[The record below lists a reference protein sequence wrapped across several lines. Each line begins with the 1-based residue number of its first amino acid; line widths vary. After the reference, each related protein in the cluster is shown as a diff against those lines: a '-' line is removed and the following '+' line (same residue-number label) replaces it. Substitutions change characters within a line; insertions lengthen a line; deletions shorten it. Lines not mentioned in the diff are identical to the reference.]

1 MKSAVLLSAVTCAFA
16 DLPVHCL
23 RHEVVGNWKFTLGKP
38 SSERSGCGHARPD
51 AEESQPSFSVV
62 DDHKAKEEL
71 TIELGQPNIAKLN
84 GQKGTW
90 TMIYDEGLEVKVG
103 NRVYMAFSNFSL
115 NKDLTGS
122 GHNTSHC
129 DQTQVGWY
137 SDVDR
142 KEFGCFYGKQVQA
155 TGTKK
160 AAPVPKPKAG
170 KAADT
175 KPLDHST
182 QKNKV
187 DKINKKLS
195 MLQLGWK
202 ASVHQRWNGMT
213 MQDLNSFAGLR
224 RTVPVHDQH
233 REINAQRSHSQH
245 KSFLQQ
251 KDSRTK
257 STRNGKLPKEF
268 DWRDVDGTDYTEP
281 VMDQGDCGSCYD
293 ASSMRMLTA
302 RHKIAINDTT
312 ALPWSIN
319 FPLHCSEYNQGCK
332 GGFGLLTAKW
342 SGDVGLLPA
351 TCMRYNTAGSCKLE
365 CDLEKD
371 LKGQKRYRAAN
382 HRYINQWYGN
392 FNSSVDAI
400 KEEIYKGGP
409 VVLSFEPAEDFMF
422 YSEGVYR
429 SAPDAAA
436 KGKGKLKQLR
446 KHIDF
451 DQEWERVDHAVV
463 TIGWGEDNGAK
474 YWLIQNSW
482 GPDWGEDGL
491 FRIAMGEDESGIESI
506 PESADVIEDVHNG
519 RHVAELF
526 KELAAKVAKK

>member
-1 MKSAVLLSAVTCAFA
+1 MSACATTVLG

-23 RHEVVGNWKFTLGKP
+23 RHQIVGNWQFTLSNP
-38 SSERSGCGHARPD
+38 SSERSGCGHHRPD
-51 AEESQPSFSVV
+51 VEEGQPDFSIV
-62 DDHKAKEEL
+62 DGNKGKEVTVEL
-71 TIELGQPNIAKLN
+71 QQPNIAKIN
-84 GQKGTW
+84 GAKGTW

-103 NRVYMAFSNFSL
+103 DEVFFAFSNFTMDKPPL
-115 NKDLTGS
+115 PQN
-122 GHNTSHC
+122 NISHC
-129 DQTQVGWY
+129 DGTQVGWFSNAKRTEY
-137 SDVDR
+137 
-142 KEFGCFYGKQVQA
+142 GCFYGRQI
-155 TGTKK
+155 K
-160 AAPVPKPKAG
+160 AAESKHAIATLSKSATHSS
-170 KAADT
+170 T
-175 KPLDHST
+175 KPLNHES
-182 QKNKV
+182 QSVKV
-187 DKINKKLS
+187 QQINKKIA

-202 ASVHQRWNGMT
+202 AAVNHRWNGMT
-213 MQDLNSFAGLR
+213 MGDLNNFAGIKR
-224 RTVPVHDQH
+224 KVPVHDQH
-233 REINAQRSHSQH
+233 RELLAQHVPIQH

-251 KDSRTK
+251 AGRTH
-257 STRNGKLPKEF
+257 SLRGEKLPDTW
-268 DWRDVDGTDYTEP
+268 DWRDANGMDYTEP

-302 RHKIAINDTT
+302 RHKIAINDTS

-332 GGFGLLTAKW
+332 GGYGLLTAKW

-351 TCMRYNTAGSCKLE
+351 TCMRYNTAGTCKLE

-392 FNSSVDAI
+392 FNYSVQAI
-400 KEEIYKGGP
+400 KEEIYHGGP

-429 SAPDAAA
+429 SAPVEAS
-436 KGKGKLKQLR
+436 KGKGVLKPLR
-446 KHIDF
+446 KHVDF

-463 TIGWGEDNGAK
+463 TIGWGEENGDK

-491 FRIAMGEDESGIESI
+491 FRIAMNTDESGIESI
-506 PESADVIEDVHNG
+506 PESADVIEDEHNG
-519 RHVAELF
+519 RQVAELF
-526 KELAAKVAKK
+526 KELEAKVHNF